1 MYVTG
6 QHKNKQIS
14 DRLEYITHLH
24 QHTWSIHNSYVSKMC
39 IQNIAN
45 IFAGFWI
52 RACWKTAKSAKI
64 NVPRIFPRL
73 QYSLHVSWH
82 PCKISQRS
90 APSGP
95 RSEGGVKLTPPPPSK
110 NLLSKSPVKI
120 GLKIHILYKWICRT
134 ETNISSLITDFIALS
149 YISNCGLSRS
159 NGQAHNLKMWT
170 VCLGHTWDHKLCL
183 LARWTYSIRIQQ
195 DAA

>member
-1 MYVTG
+1 MNDTFTSMYVTG

-52 RACWKTAKSAKI
+52 RACRKTAKSAKI

-73 QYSLHVSWH
+73 QYFMTVPVNIYIILH
-82 PCKISQRS
+82 QN
-90 APSGP
+90 
-95 RSEGGVKLTPPPPSK
+95 GVITYQ
-110 NLLSKSPVKI
+110 I
-120 GLKIHILYKWICRT
+120 FLKVVDPICRSISL
-134 ETNISSLITDFIALS
+134 NIT
-149 YISNCGLSRS
+149 
-159 NGQAHNLKMWT
+159 
-170 VCLGHTWDHKLCL
+170 KLCKDEKYTIMMMYMKSYTSSCRL
-183 LARWTYSIRIQQ
+183 
-195 DAA
+195 

>member
-1 MYVTG
+1 MPSPFCKRWYFRVINFSRFAAQKHIRGLLNSRWADAHLSFLYSTIKLLTSFNEWYIYKYMYVTG

-73 QYSLHVSWH
+73 QYIFDGYH
-82 PCKISQRS
+82 II
-90 APSGP
+90 G
-95 RSEGGVKLTPPPPSK
+95 LTPV
-110 NLLSKSPVKI
+110 N
-120 GLKIHILYKWICRT
+120 
-134 ETNISSLITDFIALS
+134 
-149 YISNCGLSRS
+149 NCP
-159 NGQAHNLKMWT
+159 
-170 VCLGHTWDHKLCL
+170 
-183 LARWTYSIRIQQ
+183 
-195 DAA
+195 

>member
-1 MYVTG
+1 MNDTFTSMYVTG

-73 QYSLHVSWH
+73 QIILCIFFLYVFKVYFSNIDSDTAEILKKGDFEFGRGRRTLLWFEIWRLDTS
-82 PCKISQRS
+82 
-90 APSGP
+90 
-95 RSEGGVKLTPPPPSK
+95 SEGLSFSRMPNMQGYIVSVLCKKPHESNIVLTD
-110 NLLSKSPVKI
+110 V
-120 GLKIHILYKWICRT
+120 
-134 ETNISSLITDFIALS
+134 
-149 YISNCGLSRS
+149 
-159 NGQAHNLKMWT
+159 
-170 VCLGHTWDHKLCL
+170 
-183 LARWTYSIRIQQ
+183 
-195 DAA
+195 

>member
-1 MYVTG
+1 MNDTFTSMYVTG

-14 DRLEYITHLH
+14 DKLEYIITHLH

-73 QYSLHVSWH
+73 QYLIKCPKSKK
-82 PCKISQRS
+82 KITWPFITVPHTIFCVGIEYFDWRERHQFFCHKFLRTTL
-90 APSGP
+90 
-95 RSEGGVKLTPPPPSK
+95 KLWTIFFIE
-110 NLLSKSPVKI
+110 NLLGECNITSSCV
-120 GLKIHILYKWICRT
+120 LFICF
-134 ETNISSLITDFIALS
+134 SHFS
-149 YISNCGLSRS
+149 
-159 NGQAHNLKMWT
+159 
-170 VCLGHTWDHKLCL
+170 
-183 LARWTYSIRIQQ
+183 
-195 DAA
+195 